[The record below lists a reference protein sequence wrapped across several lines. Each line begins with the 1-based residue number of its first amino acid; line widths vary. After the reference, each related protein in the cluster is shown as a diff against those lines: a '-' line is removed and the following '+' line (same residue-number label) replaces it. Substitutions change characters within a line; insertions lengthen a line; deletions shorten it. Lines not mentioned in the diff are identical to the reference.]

1 MFGHLERKLGSL
13 AENPQLK
20 TEEVSGL
27 LEDLRETIFDHQV
40 CPSPEDHFV
49 GFDTYHR

>member
-13 AENPQLK
+13 DENSQLK
-20 TEEVSGL
+20 TEEVSVL

-40 CPSPEDHFV
+40 CSSPEDHFV